1 MVMVS
6 ISSRLKKLRLNRGLS
21 LSELAARVGTS
32 SATLFRYES
41 DWDRFELY
49 TLEKIASAL
58 GYKLDLNFTP
68 IKSARLPKS
77 AAGCIKKIQ
86 RLFWDHELK
95 AGNLK
100 KYPQWIVER
109 VIEYGNLDDIYSLMG
124 VMGKRMFLKQVSNC
138 RFQSRKTFFFWKM
151 ILEKEPATKAL
162 AGKEGV
168 KCTKKS
174 FQREVKSF

>member
-1 MVMVS
+1 MIS
-6 ISSRLKKLRLNRGLS
+6 ISSRLKKLRLDRGLS
-21 LSELAARVGTS
+21 LSDLAARVGTS
-32 SATLFRYES
+32 PATLFRYES

-58 GYKLDLNFTP
+58 GYKLDLNFKP
-68 IKSARLPKS
+68 IETVRPSKN
-77 AAGCIKKIQ
+77 AAGCVKKIQ
-86 RLFWDHELK
+86 RLFWDQELK
-95 AGNLK
+95 TRYLK

-138 RFQSRKTFFFWKM
+138 RFQSRKTFFFWEM
-151 ILEKEPATKAL
+151 ILE
-162 AGKEGV
+162 KEGV